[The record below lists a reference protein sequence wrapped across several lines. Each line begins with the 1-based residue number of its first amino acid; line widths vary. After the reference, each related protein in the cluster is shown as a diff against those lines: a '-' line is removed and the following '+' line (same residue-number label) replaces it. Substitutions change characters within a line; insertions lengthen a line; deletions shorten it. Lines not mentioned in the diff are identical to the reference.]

1 MDEPYLESAIL
12 AAEAVHLSIE
22 DAKDAL
28 HWNRDFDGSAGQ
40 SQVPCLFDR
49 HCSGNKITI
58 KNVAP
63 PAYK

>member
-12 AAEAVHLSIE
+12 AAEAVPLSIE

-40 SQVPCLFDR
+40 PQVPCLFDIIAQ
-49 HCSGNKITI
+49 GI
-58 KNVAP
+58 KLLS
-63 PAYK
+63 KM